1 MSIDCKHRA
10 LDLDICMWLLCPEES
25 WRFWPRHFDQGLA
38 LAVVMSGKLFFFV
51 AAHES
56 YIYLDV
62 WDPVKFPQVSHQP
75 NYGYSGLPYHY
86 YPILPQARC
95 IRFLAVDRSSKTR
108 FWAPK
113 FWVFWAMTQTGI
125 PKPKRESERGKTYMA
140 QLVDKKHLLRPPFE
154 TPTSMSAMVM
164 VYIYMDVYM
173 GDDHPSIPSNND
185 QW

>member
-125 PKPKRESERGKTYMA
+125 PKPKREREE
-140 QLVDKKHLLRPPFE
+140 KHTWLNLWTKSTCWDHRLRPPH
-154 TPTSMSAMVM
+154 PWVPWSW
-164 VYIYMDVYM
+164 YIYIY
-173 GDDHPSIPSNND
+173 GCIYGRWPSQHSK
-185 QW
+185 Q